1 MLIIVIVLVIV
12 VAIAIATAVTVI
24 CFVIQVNNSGAH
36 RSQNK
41 NPSRASKFGTTLQR
55 GAGES
60 VHRPLHINQA
70 QVTDQLLTAYQL
82 QI

>member
-24 CFVIQVNNSGAH
+24 CCVFQVNNSGAN

-55 GAGES
+55 GVGES
-60 VHRPLHINQA
+60 IHRPLHINQA
-70 QVTDQLLTAYQL
+70 QVTDQLLIAYQR